1 MQEVGVP
8 HREYCKLQLP
18 LQQTLRMRLPFE
30 EPQTAARLLGRLL
43 VLNAALTS
51 MDSFKSLKRD
61 TLPSVTLFVIQTVEV
76 SPPPPYIGQR
86 DRLDVVTFGAALLC
100 DAL

>member
-43 VLNAALTS
+43 VLNAAPTS
-51 MDSFKSLKRD
+51 MDSFN
-61 TLPSVTLFVIQTVEV
+61 
-76 SPPPPYIGQR
+76 
-86 DRLDVVTFGAALLC
+86 
-100 DAL
+100 